1 VATAAN
7 DPDSTRWEQWY
18 RLARY
23 ALACSHQEAVQY
35 ANLRFVEEQN
45 RATLRAAEWSRP
57 RVEPRPAY

>member
-7 DPDSTRWEQWY
+7 DSDSTRWEQWY

-45 RATLRAAEWSRP
+45 RATLRAAEAP
-57 RVEPRPAY
+57 RGRVAPRPAY

>member
-7 DPDSTRWEQWY
+7 DSDSTRWEQWY

-45 RATLRAAEWSRP
+45 RATLRAAEPPRA

>member
-1 VATAAN
+1 MATAAN

-18 RLARY
+18 RLARC

-45 RATLRAAEWSRP
+45 RETLRGSERRQA
-57 RVEPRPAY
+57 RVRPRPAY

>member
-7 DPDSTRWEQWY
+7 DPDTTRWEQWY

-23 ALACSHQEAVQY
+23 ALACSHLEAVQY

-45 RATLRAAEWSRP
+45 RATLRAAELPRG